1 MTGTG
6 SSSTKRTFLSA
17 VIGSSVG
24 LGVGL
29 AVAAI
34 WHAIS
39 NRYRRHSDTAR
50 LDNLLAELNAV
61 KAELSEMR
69 FMLRSHQHNNEIS
82 PLHSLFPFS
91 IQEEIPPFYLSDD
104 DEEFFDIRSQDSS
117 PEICAE
123 EDATGS
129 ITKYYSATSMSSS
142 KSSSR
147 FRLGPPLPSEL
158 MDELDRVAELAMG
171 NCPSLLSTPEISAA
185 GDASHLG
192 SQAYARCLV
201 YKNTYRRTPEFL
213 WRFARAIYLASQDAV
228 ADNDDPTA
236 TLRDPEVTSEV
247 ASVSSQLLDPRS
259 SNDLAYELNSRR
271 QFIEHGLATA
281 RRALVLARRAESQ
294 TDLILGSKSKA
305 EVYKWL
311 AVFVGLACDFCG
323 VQQRISY
330 GFEFKDLVDKAIEL
344 NPEDPETHYL
354 KGRWCYQVYNLS
366 WVERQ
371 FSARLFATPPTATL
385 EEATDCLQEAER
397 LKPDH
402 YAANQLYLAKCCISR
417 WEYKEAG
424 AWLTKAR
431 KLLELNR
438 HPPPHLDTRE
448 VSNEILALTVKY
460 ASYCSQ

>member
-1 MTGTG
+1 MTHIG
-6 SSSTKRTFLSA
+6 SSSTKRTFWSA
-17 VIGSSVG
+17 VIGTSVG
-24 LGVGL
+24 VGVGL
-29 AVAAI
+29 AVAAV

-39 NRYRRHSDTAR
+39 NRYHRHSDTAR
-50 LDNLLAELNAV
+50 LDTLLAELNAV

-69 FMLRSHQHNNEIS
+69 FMLHSHQHNNEIS
-82 PLHSLFPFS
+82 P
-91 IQEEIPPFYLSDD
+91 EEIPPFYLSDD
-104 DEEFFDIRSQDSS
+104 EEEFFDIRSQDSS
-117 PEICAE
+117 PEMRAE
-123 EDATGS
+123 EDAISS
-129 ITKYYSATSMSSS
+129 ITKYYSANSMSSS

-171 NCPSLLSTPEISAA
+171 NCPSLSSTPEISAA

-201 YKNTYRRTPEFL
+201 YKNTYHRTPEFL

-228 ADNDDPTA
+228 ADDDDHTA

-271 QFIEHGLATA
+271 QFIERGLATA
-281 RRALVLARRAESQ
+281 RRTLILARRAESQ
-294 TDLILGSKSKA
+294 TDLILGSKSTA

-323 VQQRISY
+323 IQQRISY

-366 WVERQ
+366 WIERQ

-424 AWLTKAR
+424 VWLTKAR

-448 VSNEILALTVKY
+448 VSDEILALTVKY